1 MPYVE
6 EIGFIGHQDDWQ
18 GPIRMGAGN
27 KLVELAN
34 EIKASAVSNGIDHK
48 YGVRPLNGARYLVSA
63 AQSISVH
70 LKKKYRHLSV
80 MQYVWLVYKF
90 TCITE

>member
-1 MPYVE
+1 MPYME

-18 GPIRMGAGN
+18 GPICIGAGN

-34 EIKASAVSNGIDHK
+34 EIKASAVSNGIDHN
-48 YGVRPLNGARYLVSA
+48 YGIRPLNGARYLVSA

-70 LKKKYRHLSV
+70 LKKKIKNKT
-80 MQYVWLVYKF
+80 LVSYAMF
-90 TCITE
+90 G